1 LRTHALQVM
10 LREDAG
16 GVFIA
21 SLPASDAGDGRHT
34 LREGEYVLR
43 LNGLDVCSPSEPPV
57 HDANPYPNPNPN
69 PYPNPYPNP

>member
-1 LRTHALQVM
+1 M

-57 HDANPYPNPNPN
+57 HDANPYPNP
-69 PYPNPYPNP
+69 